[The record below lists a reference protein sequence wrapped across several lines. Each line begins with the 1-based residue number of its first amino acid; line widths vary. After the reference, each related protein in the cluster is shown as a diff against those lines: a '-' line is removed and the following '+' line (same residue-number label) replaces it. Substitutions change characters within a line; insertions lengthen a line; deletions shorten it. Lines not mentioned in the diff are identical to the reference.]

1 MVVANRFYMLKDR
14 NVGTITTAMTP
25 PAAITESDVFDITNG
40 CLQSAAFCDSG
51 QTQTQAADALL
62 AAKGW
67 IMKLA
72 NVGEKTI
79 ASATTA
85 AGNVIFNTNQ
95 PKQDTVTGTGQ
106 NVGANAANQCVS
118 DLGTARQ
125 YGVSF
130 QNGNSGDIFNSLPTQ
145 YVPSEGHGR
154 FATFAGGGFLPTPVP
169 VVVQIG
175 GTYYQ
180 TVIAGVQTTNPGGLK
195 LQSRLRT
202 YWYRKTD

>member
-1 MVVANRFYMLKDR
+1 VN
-14 NVGTITTAMTP
+14 
-25 PAAITESDVFDITNG
+25 
-40 CLQSAAFCDSG
+40 
-51 QTQTQAADALL
+51 
-62 AAKGW
+62 
-67 IMKLA
+67 
-72 NVGEKTI
+72 
-79 ASATTA
+79 
-85 AGNVIFNTNQ
+85 
-95 PKQDTVTGTGQ
+95 
-106 NVGANAANQCVS
+106 
-118 DLGTARQ
+118 
-125 YGVSF
+125 F